1 MFILATI
8 ITLTTATQAVV
19 TNLQPAA
26 TSTYESF
33 SAWAV
38 KTYDTAYTLANTK

>member
-8 ITLTTATQAVV
+8 ITLATGTQTVV
-19 TNLQPAA
+19 TNLQPSA

-33 SAWAV
+33 SAWAI
-38 KTYDTAYTLANTK
+38 KTYDAAYTLANTK